1 MPDQVFIYLI
11 VALNTLAQVML
22 IRSLNFPP
30 GGKRKYYV
38 LAVAIPVL
46 VMLSIR
52 ILIAFGAI
60 EGRVAEQS
68 TLEHYVTTAASIL
81 LLAGPWLVTLA
92 ALFDKQRKGWLARSK
107 SQANDPE

>member
-1 MPDQVFIYLI
+1 MLDQVFIYLI
-11 VALNTLAQVML
+11 VALNTLAQIML
-22 IRSLNFPP
+22 IRSLNFPL

-52 ILIAFGAI
+52 ILIAVGII

-68 TLEHYVTTAASIL
+68 ALEQHVTTAASIL
-81 LLAGPWLVTLA
+81 L
-92 ALFDKQRKGWLARSK
+92 DKRRKGWLARSLEE
-107 SQANDPE
+107 SNGPE